1 MHSRANE
8 PKPIDLSEADIARAL
23 QRLRKARGIS
33 QETLADESGYH
44 RTYISQLERG
54 LKSPSLRTL
63 GSLARVFGLTASNLV
78 AEIEREAKRRS
89 QASGRSK

>member
-1 MHSRANE
+1 MHRRTNQ
-8 PKPIDLSEADIARAL
+8 PKPLDLSESDLARAL
-23 QRLRKARGIS
+23 RRLRKTCGVS

-63 GSLARVFGLTASNLV
+63 SSLARVFGLTASQLV
-78 AEIEREAKRRS
+78 AEIEKEATRRVK
-89 QASGRSK
+89 AGGRDE